1 MRAHRWYLLSTAV
14 AVLVTGTA
22 WALPA
27 ADSPAAG
34 TTRDPAAGHLGIPEG
49 HNATILDVA
58 RLVAPQ
64 PVAAP
69 ENIDSG
75 PPPGAKVYIWVTH
88 GRGQNTSKETGR
100 TQFETPLYDA
110 VSGDEVGMSKHNFV
124 CDGFLSCEDIDTYI
138 LPEGTLTKKARVSFN
153 QDGERPGWV
162 LVGAAPDVGPLEGTG
177 AFEGKTG
184 SVRVGGW
191 ANTSELPDAMTLNEF
206 YIVTIH
212 P

>member
-1 MRAHRWYLLSTAV
+1 MRFHRWYLLSTAL
-14 AVLVTGTA
+14 AVLVAGTA
-22 WALPA
+22 WARPGTG
-27 ADSPAAG
+27 SPTA
-34 TTRDPAAGHLGIPEG
+34 TRDPAASDLGIPEG
-49 HNATILDVA
+49 QNATVLDVA
-58 RLVAPQ
+58 RIVAPQ

-69 ENIDSG
+69 ENIDPG

-88 GRGQNTSKETGR
+88 GRGKNTSMDTGR

-110 VSGDEVGMSKHNFV
+110 VTNEEVGMSKHNFI

-177 AFEGKTG
+177 VFAGRTG

-206 YIVTIH
+206 YVVTLH